1 MGIDK
6 PFVLIKGNPQK
17 EVARQKDHDDKQFN
31 PFCVWTWY
39 EFIILC
45 LTY

>member
-17 EVARQKDHDDKQFN
+17 EVRQKDHDDKQFN

-39 EFIILC
+39 EFIILR